1 MAANRFI
8 SFLVLFLA
16 LSMCFVADAKR
27 FGKHHRRSEA
37 SVFSYDSWLDKNT
50 KSFFTEGKMP
60 TCCRTTDL
68 IAPVVRDVASEIYK
82 KFPKQQPLNI
92 ISICTGAARL
102 EAALVATLAD
112 AGQRVKTL
120 VVMVDEGTQESPT
133 TVLSELTMALSSEEV
148 KPETIYNVGWRF
160 RDLKNIL
167 SSEFDGT
174 ADNTVVVAFNPIT
187 QMTFL
192 PAEHSTPRALN
203 LPDWTNWTKPS
214 QPLSWLASIPL
225 ISRPKE
231 KSLPL
236 NA

>member
-174 ADNTVVVAFNPIT
+174 ADNTVVVAFNPQYSNDFSASRAFYAKGIE
-187 QMTFL
+187 
-192 PAEHSTPRALN
+192 PARLDELDKAFTTALLVGVN
-203 LPDWTNWTKPS
+203 SVDLTS
-214 QPLSWLASIPL
+214 
-225 ISRPKE
+225 E
-231 KSLPL
+231 GKSLPL